1 MKTPIAVSAA
11 LAAIIG
17 LYGITP
23 ALADSFNNRGPGNE
37 DWPSAHA
44 EPAPQSQ
51 NGITFATG
59 GIGQSE
65 SAAMKAAAGHYDL
78 MITFADRNGD
88 YLAAVNVKIQDGK
101 GNTVL
106 NTVSAPI
113 LLVDLP
119 AGHYT
124 VQADVEGKLLV
135 KTLNLPAR
143 TNGHPT
149 EVVYRWPQGIS

>member
-1 MKTPIAVSAA
+1 MNARILVSTCA
-11 LAAIIG
+11 LLVG
-17 LYGITP
+17 TYGIAP
-23 ALADSFNNRGPGNE
+23 AVADSFNDRGSGME
-37 DWPSAHA
+37 DWASPQQA
-44 EPAPQSQ
+44 PAAQTQ
-51 NGITFATG
+51 HGITFETG

-65 SAAMKAAAGHYDL
+65 AAAMKAAARHYDL
-78 MITFADRNGD
+78 MMTFADRNGD

-124 VQADVEGKLLV
+124 VQADVDGKLLV
-135 KTLNLPAR
+135 KTLTLPAR
-143 TNGHPT
+143 SNGHPT
-149 EVVYRWPQGIS
+149 EVVYRWPQAFS